1 MTYTPT
7 DAYTFRTAQG
17 TRSEKLADEF
27 KALHDG
33 GVKLVSMALTA
44 GAADSIAF
52 AWQNPENTAI
62 LIQRIL
68 VDITTAGG
76 SASSVMDI
84 GPTTSATGT
93 AKTLMEGLDLNTTGL
108 FDNIDDQGTGGA
120 ATARLDENGGTTDYV
135 TGKILDANATSLA
148 GNVYIEYVKV

>member
-52 AWQNPENTAI
+52 AWQNPESTAI
-62 LIQRIL
+62 LVQRVL
-68 VDITTAGG
+68 VDLTTAGG
-76 SASSVMDI
+76 TATAVIDI

-93 AKTLMEGLDLNTTGL
+93 SNALIDGLDVNQTGL

-120 ATARLDENGGTTDYV
+120 ATARLDAMGGTTDYI
-135 TGKILDANATSLA
+135 TGKILVEAASALV